1 MIPHNEIRAILDK
14 VLLPSDFDSLS
25 HKSKIAQASDSGH
38 QFLQFFFKSYHCSQR
53 SLFYFMKIKRKIQK
67 RKPSPKE
74 RGQVLTFNIL
84 RKYDLDSK
92 ALKVK
97 T

>member
-1 MIPHNEIRAILDK
+1 
-14 VLLPSDFDSLS
+14 
-25 HKSKIAQASDSGH
+25 
-38 QFLQFFFKSYHCSQR
+38 
-53 SLFYFMKIKRKIQK
+53 MKIKRKIQK